1 MERPAQRLTE
11 VGEFGLIDRLRAIVG
26 VGGGAVPLVGIGDDA
41 AAWEQPAAVL
51 VATTDLLVEG
61 VHFDLRLTSWRDLGW
76 KALAVNLSDLAAM
89 GAEPEWA
96 LVSLALRPD
105 LGTAEVEEC
114 YAGMQ
119 ALADVAGCTIAGG
132 DTVST
137 PDRMAINV
145 AVLGSVPAGQGATLL
160 RRDQARPG
168 DRVGVTGLLGASAAG
183 LYALRHPERC
193 PAPVRAVLAGEHR
206 RPQPPLL
213 AGRLLRAAGVR
224 CAMDISDGL
233 LADLGRICAA
243 SGVSATIEAG
253 RLPVHPA
260 VQEAFPE
267 RALAWAA
274 AGGEDY
280 QLVFTA
286 PPQVFGSAL
295 AALAAAGV
303 HAVEIGTIGPLEPA
317 PAKAGERAAGPVRLV
332 DAAGRLV
339 QLAQAGWDHFAA
351 REAAEERAE

>member
-1 MERPAQRLTE
+1 MDRPVQRLTQ

-26 VGGGAVPLVGIGDDA
+26 VGGGAVPLIGIGDDA

-61 VHFDLRLTSWRDLGW
+61 VHFDLGFTSWRDLGW

-105 LGTAEVEEC
+105 LGTAEIEEC

-119 ALADVAGCTIAGG
+119 ALADAAGCTIAGG

-145 AVLGSVPAGQGATLL
+145 VVLGSVPAGQGDTLL
-160 RRDQARPG
+160 RRDRARPG

-193 PAPVRAVLAGEHR
+193 PAPVREALAGEHR
-206 RPQPPLL
+206 RPQPQLL
-213 AGRLLRAAGVR
+213 AGRLLRTAGVR

-243 SGVSATIEAG
+243 SGVSATLEAA
-253 RLPVHPA
+253 RLPIHPA
-260 VQEAFPE
+260 VLETFPD

-286 PPQVFGSAL
+286 PPAVFEPAL
-295 AALAAAGV
+295 AALAEAGV
-303 HAVEIGTIGPLEPA
+303 HVTEIGVIDRPEVAPGRPGAALVHLIDAGGRPVPLA
-317 PAKAGERAAGPVRLV
+317 RI
-332 DAAGRLV
+332 
-339 QLAQAGWDHFAA
+339 GWDHFSA
-351 REAAEERAE
+351 EAAGEEPAE